1 MYRYILPS
9 LCGMLIIG
17 GMTFVPNQ
25 VNASCG
31 SANCFLVTGTQ
42 EGIATPGQII
52 LDLSYR
58 FIPMDRARKGGKSSS
73 EALVPGINFSTG
85 EIEPDH
91 HREKRTNNELA
102 QIDVTYGITPRFA
115 LTLAIPFLNNRLHE
129 HDVEVGTGDENFS
142 NKDGT
147 SGFGDVRLT
156 AKYAFRISAKHLL
169 VGGMGVKT
177 PTGEYKLL
185 NHDGEI
191 NEPTI
196 QPGSGSWDGI
206 VSAYYAYQIMPQRL
220 RAFIYSSYQLATE
233 NDPGYK
239 FGNTL
244 ILNSG
249 MNYLVSTVERPL
261 TMSLQVNMRQ
271 APHDEFN
278 GEEVPSTGGTWVYLT
293 PGVMVH
299 ASAKTT
305 FYTHVQMPVYQYV
318 NETNIAPRYGV
329 IFGVSHAF

>member
-1 MYRYILPS
+1 MYRYILSS
-9 LCGMLIIG
+9 LCGMLFIAGI
-17 GMTFVPNQ
+17 TFVPNQ

-102 QIDVTYGITPRFA
+102 QIDVSYGITPRFA

-206 VSAYYAYQIMPQRL
+206 VAAYYAYRIIPQRL
-220 RAFIYSSYQLATE
+220 DAFFSGSYQIATE
-233 NDPGYK
+233 NELDYK
-239 FGNTL
+239 FGNTSL
-244 ILNSG
+244 LNG
-249 MNYLVSTVERPL
+249 GLNYPINGEKSTII
-261 TMSLQVNMRQ
+261 SLQINMRQ
-271 APHDEFN
+271 APHDEFK
-278 GEEVPSTGGTWVYLT
+278 GEEVPSTGGTWIYLT
-293 PGVMVH
+293 PGVKVQSSPGT
-299 ASAKTT
+299 A
-305 FYTHVQMPVYQYV
+305 FYTHVQLPVYQYV
-318 NETNIAPRYGV
+318 NETNLVPRYGLIV
-329 IFGVSHAF
+329 GVSHTF